1 MKTFM
6 ANAKT
11 VDRKWYLVDAT
22 NIPLGRLASQVAS
35 IPRGKTKT
43 DFTPNVDNGD
53 FVIVVNCDKIAI
65 TGNKL
70 EDKMYYRHS
79 LYPGG
84 LKETSLKDLMVNRSD
99 FVVKEAVKGMLP
111 KTRLGR
117 QQLKKLKLY
126 KGSEHQNEAQKPIK
140 IELVGGKN

>member
-6 ANAKT
+6 ENSKT

-35 IPRGKTKT
+35 ILRGKTKT

-53 FVIVVNCDKIAI
+53 FVIVVNCDKVGI
-65 TGNKL
+65 TGKKL
-70 EDKMYYRHS
+70 TDKMYYRHS

-84 LKETSLKDLMVNRSD
+84 LKETALKDLMVDRSD
-99 FVVKEAVKGMLP
+99 FVIREAVKGMLP

-126 KGSEHQNEAQKPIK
+126 IGAEHDNEAQKPVK
-140 IELVGGKN
+140 IELVGGRN

>member
-6 ANAKT
+6 ANSKT

-35 IPRGKTKT
+35 ILRGKTKT

-53 FVIVVNCDKIAI
+53 FVIVVNCDKVGI
-65 TGNKL
+65 TGKKL
-70 EDKMYYRHS
+70 TDKMYYRHS

-84 LKETSLKDLMVNRSD
+84 LKETALKDLMVDRSD
-99 FVVKEAVKGMLP
+99 FVIREAVKGMLP

-126 KGSEHQNEAQKPIK
+126 IGAEHDNEAQKPVK
-140 IELVGGKN
+140 IELVGGRN

>member
-6 ANAKT
+6 ANSKT

-35 IPRGKTKT
+35 ILRGKTKT

-53 FVIVVNCDKIAI
+53 FVIVVNCDKVGI
-65 TGNKL
+65 TGKKL
-70 EDKMYYRHS
+70 TDKMYYRHS

-84 LKETSLKDLMVNRSD
+84 LKETALKDLMVDRSD
-99 FVVKEAVKGMLP
+99 FVIREAVKGMLP

-126 KGSEHQNEAQKPIK
+126 KGAEHDNEAQKPVK
-140 IELVGGKN
+140 IELVGGRN

>member
-1 MKTFM
+1 MEK
-6 ANAKT
+6 
-11 VDRKWYLVDAT
+11 
-22 NIPLGRLASQVAS
+22 Q
-35 IPRGKTKT
+35 T

>member
-35 IPRGKTKT
+35 ILRGKTKT

-65 TGNKL
+65 TGKKL
-70 EDKMYYRHS
+70 TDKMYYRHS

-84 LKETSLKDLMVNRSD
+84 LKEPSIKELMVNKSD
-99 FVVKEAVKGMLP
+99 FVVTEAVKGMLP

-117 QQLKKLKLY
+117 QQLKKLKCY
-126 KGSEHQNEAQKPIK
+126 KGAEHNNEAQKPIK
-140 IELVGGKN
+140 IELVGGRN